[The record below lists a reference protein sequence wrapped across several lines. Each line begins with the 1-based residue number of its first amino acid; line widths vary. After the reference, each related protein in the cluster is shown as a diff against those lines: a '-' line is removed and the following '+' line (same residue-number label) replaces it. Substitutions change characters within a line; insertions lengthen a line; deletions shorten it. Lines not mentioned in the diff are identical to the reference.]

1 MSTYAYLRESG
12 AAMTEIQPSMTI
24 PRRPRDARATRALL
38 LAAALRRFTQDGYDT
53 TTVRQ
58 IAEDAG
64 VNVALI
70 SRYFGSKEGLFE
82 ACLELAGEELQAAG
96 GDATEVS
103 RDLADRRPDQDGDP
117 WLRMATDISLRAVA
131 ESGQPQALL
140 LLLRSSGEPAAEQL
154 RLAMLGGFAEKLAA
168 AAGWSPDTNDQ
179 YLLLRAQVL
188 LATAVGITVLCAA
201 DGWRPSAAQSTVIPT
216 AVASRTCARSRRY
229 WSFVSGDQPAAAA
242 NFSANPPS
250 IANLS
255 CSAAGSPDERSRRL
269 SLIHISEPT

>member
-1 MSTYAYLRESG
+1 
-12 AAMTEIQPSMTI
+12 MTEIQPSMTI

-38 LAAALRRFTQDGYDT
+38 LAAALRRFTLDGYDT

-154 RLAMLGGFAEKLAA
+154 RLGMLGGFAEKLAA

-179 YLLLRAQVL
+179 YRLLRAQIL

-201 DGWRPSAAQSTVIPT
+201 DGLQPLASATHEQILGPVRDVVQALL
-216 AVASRTCARSRRY
+216 
-229 WSFVSGDQPAAAA
+229 G
-242 NFSANPPS
+242 
-250 IANLS
+250 
-255 CSAAGSPDERSRRL
+255 
-269 SLIHISEPT
+269 

>member
-38 LAAALRRFTQDGYDT
+38 LAAALRRFTVDGYDA

-82 ACLELAGEELQAAG
+82 ACLELAGEELQTAG
-96 GDATEVS
+96 GDVTEVS
-103 RDLADRRPDQDGDP
+103 RDAAARGADHGDDP
-117 WLRMATDISLRAVA
+117 WLPMAAAISRRATA
-131 ESGQPQALL
+131 RSGEPQALL
-140 LLLRSSGEPAAEQL
+140 LLLRSSGDPTAEQL

-168 AAGWSPDTNDQ
+168 AAGWSPDSDDD
-179 YLLLRAQVL
+179 YSLLRAQIL
-188 LATAVGITVLCAA
+188 LATAVGIAMLCAP
-201 DGWRPSAAQSTVIPT
+201 DGLQPL
-216 AVASRTCARSRRY
+216 ASVTHEQIVGPVCDVVRA
-229 WSFVSGDQPAAAA
+229 
-242 NFSANPPS
+242 
-250 IANLS
+250 
-255 CSAAGSPDERSRRL
+255 
-269 SLIHISEPT
+269 